1 MRRTTALPL
10 PVARRAAL
18 RVRPVRRGRLPHWV
32 WIGVVGLAFA
42 ALLPVLQSSD
52 ATQAGARLR
61 GLEQERASL
70 QAEVRLLVSQVGEL
84 TALNRIGT
92 VADERLGLT
101 PARPTT
107 VLSVD
112 VPPPDQLLP
121 TRFLP
126 SRDVPVERALPAW
139 QRWLGIL
146 IVR

>member
-18 RVRPVRRGRLPHWV
+18 RVRPMRRGRVPLWV
-32 WIGVVGLAFA
+32 WVGVVGLSLA
-42 ALLPVLQSSD
+42 ALLPVVQSSD
-52 ATQAGARLR
+52 ATQAGAQLR
-61 GLEQERASL
+61 DLERERAAL
-70 QAEVRLLVSQVGEL
+70 QAEVRLLASQVGEL
-84 TALNRIGT
+84 TALNRIGN
-92 VADERLGLT
+92 VAQERLGLT

-112 VPPPDQLLP
+112 VPPPVALLP

-126 SRDVPVERALPAW
+126 TRDLPVEQALPAW
-139 QRWLGIL
+139 QRWIGIL